1 MMVILR
7 HQEKIHR
14 EMETAKNSPNTETA
28 PQRRIIRDRAEVSD
42 FLTRLAEN
50 ATREI
55 VIFAPRLDGAYFN
68 NSRFARALAS
78 FAARHRQN
86 LARIVI
92 EDAEQAIRDNDRL
105 VGLCRRL
112 SDFIHMQQVAEEH
125 LGMRE
130 MFIVVDHRGYLHQK
144 DLDNPDCVAH
154 PHDGHE
160 AVLLA
165 RRFSELWDRSE
176 PIIALRAAGL

>member
-1 MMVILR
+1 MATIFR
-7 HQEKIHR
+7 HQESFYTH
-14 EMETAKNSPNTETA
+14 METAKNSPATETA

-42 FLTRLAEN
+42 FLAMLAEN

-92 EDAEQAIRDNDRL
+92 EDTDQTLRDNDRL

-112 SDFIHMQQVAEEH
+112 SDFIHMHQVSEEH
-125 LGMRE
+125 LGIHE
-130 MFIVVDHRGYLHQK
+130 MFMVVDHRGYLHQQDTDK
-144 DLDNPDCVAH
+144 PDCVIH
-154 PHDGHE
+154 PKNGHD
-160 AVLLA
+160 AVLLT
-165 RRFSELWDRSE
+165 RRFNELWDRSE
-176 PIIALRAAGL
+176 PIVALRAAGL